1 MSKGPRRSIELER
14 RWRERL
20 AEQVA
25 SGLSVREFCQSQ
37 GLAEPSFYQWRREIA
52 RRDRPESDQRSLHR
66 PSMADFV
73 TMHVVTGDD
82 ALAHSSNVTIEVGDA
97 TIRVRDGVDE
107 ETLGRVVRVLRREA
121 MPGAEASPC

>member
-37 GLAEPSFYQWRREIA
+37 GVAEPSFYQWRREIA

-82 ALAHSSNVTIEVGDA
+82 ALIPSSEVTIEVGDA